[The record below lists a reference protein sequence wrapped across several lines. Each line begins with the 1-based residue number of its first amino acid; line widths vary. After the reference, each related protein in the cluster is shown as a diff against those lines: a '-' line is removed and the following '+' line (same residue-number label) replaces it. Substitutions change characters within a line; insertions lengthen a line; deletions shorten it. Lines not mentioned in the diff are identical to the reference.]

1 MSRCGRNALA
11 VELTLHK
18 RNGKKKKTNVLLQK
32 SVSEI
37 RYAFTGADVRRQ
49 LHNIM
54 GMIYMVTSP
63 MVCSNRHHL
72 SARGAE
78 EVGPYVTG
86 EILSSSAK

>member
-1 MSRCGRNALA
+1 MSRCGRNALV

-18 RNGKKKKTNVLLQK
+18 RNGKKKTNVLLQK

-63 MVCSNRHHL
+63 MVCSNRHNH

-86 EILSSSAK
+86 ETLSSSAK

>member
-18 RNGKKKKTNVLLQK
+18 RNGKKKKTNVLLK

-63 MVCSNRHHL
+63 MVYSNRHHL